1 MARLIGCMLLQLQ
14 LRRWLLLL
22 LLLLLAATS
31 RSICAFFR
39 RHVDVRNVRVQLH
52 VKSFGSVSPVRL
64 RQGGRLLYGLFCR
77 CR

>member
-22 LLLLLAATS
+22 LLLLVATS
-31 RSICAFFR
+31 RSTCAFFR

-52 VKSFGSVSPVRL
+52 VNGFGSVSALRL

>member
-1 MARLIGCMLLQLQ
+1 MARLIGCMLLQ

-22 LLLLLAATS
+22 LLLLLVATS
-31 RSICAFFR
+31 RSTCAFFR

-52 VKSFGSVSPVRL
+52 VNGFGSVSPVRL
-64 RQGGRLLYGLFCR
+64 RRGGRLLYGLFCR